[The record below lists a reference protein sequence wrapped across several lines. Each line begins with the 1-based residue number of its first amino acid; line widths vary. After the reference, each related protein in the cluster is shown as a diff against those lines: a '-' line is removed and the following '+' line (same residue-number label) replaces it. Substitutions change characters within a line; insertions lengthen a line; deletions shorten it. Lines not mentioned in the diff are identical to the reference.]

1 MDKSKFDDK
10 KEWRKFGFT
19 LAVILAI
26 LAAINGFRGH
36 DAYPFLLGMGAGAA
50 LFAAAVPIVLKP
62 VYIFFLYLGEVLGWV
77 MTRVI
82 LSILFFVILTPVSW
96 LSKLSGKKY
105 FAMRPGASKE
115 TYWEDVTEPTDVE
128 HYEKQY

>member
-19 LAVILAI
+19 VAGILVV
-26 LAAINGFRGH
+26 LAAINGFRGLH
-36 DAYPFLLGMGAGAA
+36 AYPYLLGIAGGLVLFGAV
-50 LFAAAVPIVLKP
+50 VPILLKP
-62 VYIFFLYLGEVLGWV
+62 VYILFLYLGELLGWV

-96 LSKLSGKKY
+96 LSKLSGKRY
-105 FAMRPGASKE
+105 FAMRPDTSKE
-115 TYWEDVTEPTDVE
+115 TYWLDVE
-128 HYEKQY
+128 ESSDVDHYEKQY

>member
-10 KEWRKFGFT
+10 KEWRKFGFILAGI
-19 LAVILAI
+19 LAV

-36 DAYPFLLGMGAGAA
+36 QAYPFLLGMGAGAA
-50 LFAAAVPIVLKP
+50 LFAAVVPILLKP
-62 VYIFFLYLGEVLGWV
+62 VYIFFLYLGEVLGWI

-82 LSILFFVILTPVSW
+82 LSVLFFVILTPVSW

-105 FAMRPGASKE
+105 FAMQLDVSKE
-115 TYWEDVTEPTDVE
+115 TYWEDVTEPADVE
-128 HYEKQY
+128 HYEKQF